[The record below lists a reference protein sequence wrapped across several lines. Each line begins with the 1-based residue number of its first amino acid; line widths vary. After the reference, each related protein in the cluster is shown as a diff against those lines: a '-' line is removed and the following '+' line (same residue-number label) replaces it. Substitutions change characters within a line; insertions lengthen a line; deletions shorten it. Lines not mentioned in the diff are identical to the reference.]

1 MHTVTNHS
9 DTHSKREP
17 FFAKQNLAPSPS
29 GTCQLYSSLNC
40 NRIALKCLKI
50 RGNQF
55 DESLMMM
62 AVTALLQWFDTQLLK
77 PIKIVEKDSV
87 REINVFDCIQYQ
99 RHEPSKSFSSSLRV
113 GKSETRLI
121 PCQVTLNQLLPDQW
135 MEAVLTQAVAA
146 VYLKE
151 IRMNRAVYRCL
162 QEETIKLV
170 QRDPRFQHL
179 IKNLLPCALALDEQL
194 LSIAHQLFPHAN
206 ASFEDLT
213 LIWQNLRVYQRMI
226 DEENPLL
233 RLFHL
238 TRLQRL
244 KCPGSKRRSCATQQK
259 QPRGLTLVAVY

>member
-1 MHTVTNHS
+1 MHTLINHS
-9 DTHSKREP
+9 DNHSKRES
-17 FFAKQNLAPSPS
+17 FIAEQDMAPSPS
-29 GTCQLYSSLNC
+29 GACQLYSSLNC

-87 REINVFDCIQYQ
+87 REISVFDCIQYQ
-99 RHEPSKSFSSSLRV
+99 RHEPSKSFSSTLRV
-113 GKSETRLI
+113 GKSESHLI
-121 PCQVTLNQLLPDQW
+121 PCQVSLNQLLPDQW
-135 MEAVLTQAVAA
+135 MEAALTQAVAA
-146 VYLKE
+146 GYLKE

-162 QEETIKLV
+162 QEESSKLV

-179 IKNLLPCALALDEQL
+179 IENLLPCALALDEQL

-213 LIWQNLRVYQRMI
+213 LIWRNQRAYQRMI
-226 DEENPLL
+226 NEENPLL

-238 TRLQRL
+238 TRLQRM
-244 KCPGSKRRSCATQQK
+244 KRRGGKSGFTASKRK
-259 QPRGLTLVAVY
+259 QIRDMTLVAVF

>member
-1 MHTVTNHS
+1 MHTLTNHS
-9 DTHSKREP
+9 DTHSNLES
-17 FFAKQNLAPSPS
+17 FFSNQNLISSPS
-29 GTCQLYSSLNC
+29 GACQLYSSLNC

-62 AVTALLQWFDTQLLK
+62 AVAALLQWFDTHLLK

-87 REINVFDCIQYQ
+87 REISVFDCIQYQ
-99 RHEPSKSFSSSLRV
+99 RHVPSKSFSSFLYV
-113 GKSETRLI
+113 GKSQTRLI
-121 PCQVTLNQLLPDQW
+121 PCQVALNQLLPGQW

-170 QRDPRFQHL
+170 QHDPRFQHL
-179 IKNLLPCALALDEQL
+179 IENLLPCALTLDEQL
-194 LSIAHQLFPHAN
+194 LSIAHQLFPHGD

-213 LIWQNLRVYQRMI
+213 MIWRNRRVYQRMI

-244 KCPGSKRRSCATQQK
+244 KRHEVKPD
-259 QPRGLTLVAVY
+259 RGLTSAAES